1 VVGWALADH
10 MRTELISNALLM
22 AFGQRRPP
30 AGAIFHSDRG
40 CQYTSRD
47 FRQVSAV
54 RASIRSAVSASKYD
68 QPSLGPGIGITTGP
82 DGALWFSNGDSI
94 GRLAT
99 DGVLHTFT
107 GPDIDDAYAGI
118 AVGSDGALW
127 FTNSRNN
134 SIGRVTTSGVVTN
147 YSDTTIDQ
155 PWGIAAG
162 PDGALWFTNAS
173 NNSIGR
179 ITTSGV
185 VTNYTNPGIDTPFG
199 ITEGPDAA
207 MWFTNAN
214 GDSIGRI
221 TTSGAI
227 TIYTDSSI
235 GGPTSI
241 VTGSDGALWF
251 TNNDYNTIGRITTS
265 GVVTSYSDPII
276 NYPESITAGPDGAL
290 WFTNAADGVD
300 ATIARITTSGTVTD
314 YTKGRHCE
322 GGFECDSQDAVGI
335 ASGPDGAL
343 WFTGSWIGR
352 ITTSGVES
360 VYKGPTLLIS
370 GGDPPGSAVTVTGA
384 GFQPSETVRVV
395 YKTGLTSPSLASV
408 PICSATVT
416 NSGSYSCPGRIPT
429 EPAAGPHEDHTI
441 IAKGETSLIEVK
453 STYYVGPSS

>member
-1 VVGWALADH
+1 
-10 MRTELISNALLM
+10 M
-22 AFGQRRPP
+22 
-30 AGAIFHSDRG
+30 
-40 CQYTSRD
+40 
-47 FRQVSAV
+47 
-54 RASIRSAVSASKYD
+54 
-68 QPSLGPGIGITTGP
+68 
-82 DGALWFSNGDSI
+82 WFSNGDSI

-134 SIGRVTTSGVVTN
+134 SIGRV
-147 YSDTTIDQ
+147 
-155 PWGIAAG
+155 
-162 PDGALWFTNAS
+162 
-173 NNSIGR
+173 
-179 ITTSGV
+179 TTSGV

-290 WFTNAADGVD
+290 WFT
-300 ATIARITTSGTVTD
+300 
-314 YTKGRHCE
+314 
-322 GGFECDSQDAVGI
+322 
-335 ASGPDGAL
+335 
-343 WFTGSWIGR
+343 GSWIGR

-370 GGDPPGSAVTVTGA
+370 GGDHPGSAVTVTGA